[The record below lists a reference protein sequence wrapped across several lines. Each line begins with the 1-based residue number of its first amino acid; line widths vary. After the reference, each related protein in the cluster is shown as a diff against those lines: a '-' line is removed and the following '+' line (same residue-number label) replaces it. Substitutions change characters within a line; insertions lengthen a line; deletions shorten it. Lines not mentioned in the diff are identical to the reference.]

1 MKKLTI
7 TLVVMAVVLSL
18 PGLLS
23 AQYFMSQ
30 LSDARTIDDD
40 AVVIGGGVS
49 IFENDVLGVGG
60 NVRIGVMEGL
70 EIGGRGGFIN
80 FSGGNGE
87 DHTGI
92 TIGGDIKYQI
102 MDVAYGDAVDLAI
115 GGGIE
120 YYNYPA
126 DITVWMFGAN
136 TIVSYP
142 VEFQGGQILSPFFR
156 LNTRLDRAS
165 ANGNSDTDFN
175 LGFGF
180 GAMFDI
186 TKMFGFFGEVNITGG
201 DASGDGFIAGVWFG
215 M

>member
-7 TLVVMAVVLSL
+7 ALMVTALMLCL

-40 AVVIGGGVS
+40 AVIIGGGVS
-49 IFENDVLGVGG
+49 IFDDLLGLGG

-70 EIGGRGGFIN
+70 EIGFRGGLIN
-80 FSGGNGE
+80 VDAGDE
-87 DHTGI
+87 DHNGVTF
-92 TIGGDIKYQI
+92 GGDIKYQV
-102 MDVAYGDAVDLAI
+102 MDVAFGDAIDLSI

-120 YYNYPA
+120 YYNLPGDA
-126 DITVWMFGAN
+126 TLWMFGAN

-142 VEFQGGQILSPFFR
+142 ILFEGDQILSPFFR
-156 LNTRLDRAS
+156 LNTRFDR
-165 ANGNSDTDFN
+165 GPGGGGGSDTDFE

-180 GAMFDI
+180 GAMFEI
-186 TKMFGFFGEVNITGG
+186 TKMFGFFAEANIT
-201 DASGDGFIAGVWFG
+201 SGKYSEDGFVGGVWFG